1 MKISFIGF
9 GEAGQGFRESLAT
22 REPALSF
29 AACDILL
36 DREGA
41 DGPCGLAMRAHGV
54 EIGISAKE
62 AIAGAD
68 WIFSAVTADQ
78 SLEAVKTLSPHLKTG
93 QVLFDINSVSP
104 QRKHDSADLVRPN
117 G

>member
-1 MKISFIGF
+1 MKITFIGF
-9 GEAGQGFRESLAT
+9 GEAGQAFLASLAAK
-22 REPALSF
+22 EPALRF
-29 AACDILL
+29 AAYDILL

-41 DGPCGLAMRAHGV
+41 NGPCGLAMRAHGV
-54 EIGISAKE
+54 EIAASVKE

-78 SLEAVKTLSPHLKTG
+78 SLEAVKALSPHLKTG

-104 QRKHDSADLVRPN
+104 Q
-117 G
+117 